1 MREVFFGCA
10 ITGVQAISDVS
21 VLRQELQ
28 EAASISEFA
37 LRQRFLPD
45 EADPS
50 PRKRRSR
57 PAGGIPWQ
65 TPQESTSG
73 ASRVLFPT
81 SGCLR
86 HVGVWSVVLQHL
98 NVRQQKLVLD
108 SFQTV

>member
-65 TPQESTSG
+65 TPQEAIQVLREFCSRRPDVCDTSVSGLSSSST
-73 ASRVLFPT
+73 
-81 SGCLR
+81 
-86 HVGVWSVVLQHL
+86 
-98 NVRQQKLVLD
+98 
-108 SFQTV
+108 